1 MTSSNPIAFFAHHQG
16 RGHAN
21 RIMAISEY
29 ITERPIVVM
38 TAAPEQFANA
48 SAPIEVVELPDMIGG
63 KCRSKRLF
71 AEPTPAVM
79 HCVPLGVPEM
89 RTTMSRILN
98 VLDNFD
104 PALFIVDV
112 SAEIALLSRIA
123 SVPTVK
129 VRMHGN
135 RNDLG
140 HSSAYESCVAMLAP
154 FSSLIEQDD
163 YPIELREKT
172 FYSGGLCTSKDT
184 VPTMAAAR
192 SKLGLSAK
200 RQIFV
205 AVAGGG
211 GSGTPYAS
219 LTMGARAYPNALW
232 LTVGPVHKE
241 GHETDFPNLR
251 QLGWVD
257 NITDYLAAADI
268 ILASAGDNT
277 VHEVCRVQRPFI
289 CVPEWRYF
297 DEQKRKAQELAALGA
312 ALHLDVWPGC
322 NKEWHTA
329 INNALTMDIAVQK
342 DVHDPQAAAKSAH
355 WIEELATSLW
365 N

>member
-1 MTSSNPIAFFAHHQG
+1 MTPSSPIAFFAHHQG

-21 RIMAISEY
+21 RIIAISEC
-29 ITERPIVVM
+29 ILERPIVVM
-38 TAAPEQFANA
+38 TAAPDQFDT
-48 SAPIEVVELPDMIGG
+48 APSNMEIIELPDMIGG
-63 KCRSKRLF
+63 KCGSQRLF
-71 AEPTPAVM
+71 AEPTPSVM

-89 RTTMSRILN
+89 RTTMSRILGT
-98 VLDNFD
+98 LDKFD
-104 PALFIVDV
+104 PALFVVDV

-129 VRMHGN
+129 IRMHGN

-163 YPIELREKT
+163 YPSELRRKT
-172 FYSGGLCTSKDT
+172 FYSGGLCTTKEL
-184 VPTMAAAR
+184 VPSMAAAR
-192 SKLGLSAK
+192 EKLGLSPDQ
-200 RQIFV
+200 QIFL
-205 AVAGGG
+205 AVAGSG

-232 LTVGPVHKE
+232 LTVGPLHKE
-241 GHETDFPNLR
+241 GHETDFPNLE

-257 NITDYLAAADI
+257 NITDYLAAADV

-277 VHEVCRVQRPFI
+277 VHEICRVQRPFI

-297 DEQKRKAQELAALGA
+297 DEQKRKAQELSSLGA
-312 ALHLDVWPGC
+312 ALHLEVWPGC
-322 NKEWHTA
+322 NEEWYHA
-329 INNALTMDIAVQK
+329 IDKALTMDIAVQK
-342 DVHDPQAAAKSAH
+342 DVHNPQAAVKSAR